1 MWKKEIIIVIIPLM
15 LLLLVSLSLAY
26 ADTDLIPPIP
36 SSVTYIDIG
45 VEKAHKILEEN
56 PAQIVLLDVRSEKE
70 HNVEH
75 IHIPGAEAKLI
86 PLPDLE
92 NRIGELNKTKNII
105 VYCKNGVRSREASE
119 ILVQYDFERVYNM
132 LGGID
137 AWRVKFPEYIST
149 LTPIPRPTPA
159 PTEMG
164 TPYPSLTPPASP
176 LPSLTPTSTPAPR
189 GKWGLP
195 GFEVVTA
202 IMVLL
207 ILTSYFILL
216 KRKRR

>member
-1 MWKKEIIIVIIPLM
+1 MEKSKIIIESLIFIF
-15 LLLLVSLSLAY
+15 VSLFLFLCLSLGY
-26 ADTDLIPPIP
+26 VSADTDLIPPIP
-36 SSVTYIDIG
+36 SSATYIDIG
-45 VEKAHKILEEN
+45 VEKVHTALAEN
-56 PAQIVLLDVRSEKE
+56 PEEIILLDIRSEE
-70 HNVEH
+70 EYS
-75 IHIPGAEAKLI
+75 IEYISGAKHI
-86 PLPDLE
+86 PLPELE

-119 ILVQYDFERVYNM
+119 ILVPQGFERVYNM
-132 LGGID
+132 LGGIEE
-137 AWRVKFPEYIST
+137 WRVKFPEYIST

-176 LPSLTPTSTPAPR
+176 LPSLTPTSTPAPG

-195 GFEVVTA
+195 GFEAVST

-207 ILTSYFILL
+207 ILASYFILL
-216 KRKRR
+216 KRRR